1 MKPSLRVYR
10 DERGRELLDLPDMPL
25 PDADTPAPVR
35 FLPEY
40 DNLLLSHQNR
50 TRVIPDKYHAHVF
63 LTGLRVRATILV
75 DGFVAGGWKIE
86 KTKDTATLVIEPF
99 EPLTKPIRDALAEE
113 GRAAGSVRGGECE
126 SVSKFDLRT
135 QMNADERMIQKES
148 GEIRV
153 DPCPVTLSDNRRNAM
168 KLWQSGDIEVNKL
181 KLHYTRTGGDKPPVV
196 LAHGFS
202 DDGLCWTPVA
212 KLLEADYDVVMVDAR
227 GHGKSDMPKRGAG
240 RGGLAGD
247 LAGVITGLGLKQP
260 AVLGHSMGAVTALG
274 LAGTY
279 PDLPGAIL
287 LEDPPPWWMP
297 APLVDARPA
306 LTFRLLI
313 SSARPAKS

>member
-1 MKPSLRVYR
+1 M
-10 DERGRELLDLPDMPL
+10 
-25 PDADTPAPVR
+25 TP
-35 FLPEY
+35 
-40 DNLLLSHQNR
+40 
-50 TRVIPDKYHAHVF
+50 
-63 LTGLRVRATILV
+63 
-75 DGFVAGGWKIE
+75 
-86 KTKDTATLVIEPF
+86 
-99 EPLTKPIRDALAEE
+99 
-113 GRAAGSVRGGECE
+113 
-126 SVSKFDLRT
+126 
-135 QMNADERMIQKES
+135 
-148 GEIRV
+148 
-153 DPCPVTLSDNRRNAM
+153 
-168 KLWQSGDIEVNKL
+168 WQSGDIEVNKL

-212 KLLEADYDVVMVDAR
+212 KLLEADYDVIMVDAR

-274 LAGTY
+274 LAGAY

-297 APLVDARPA
+297 APPGGRPTRPDISLVDLKRKTREELIAYQHAHSPTWSEAELGPWADSKLRFSFDFLSRNRWPAVDWPA
-306 LTFRLLI
+306 LLKRITCPTLLI
-313 SSARPAKS
+313 TADTDKGAIVPPEAATVFKTLVPQAKVVHIAGAGHSIRREQFARYMEVVKAFLAETRR